1 MLEINFKQLLNYTL
15 KVSSTN
21 SSFIIFEFI
30 EVTLFIFLFQKNIVC
45 PTHIKQI
52 LKRKYE

>member
-1 MLEINFKQLLNYTL
+1 MLEIKFKQLLNYTL

-30 EVTLFIFLFQKNIVC
+30 ELTLFISLFQK
-45 PTHIKQI
+45 
-52 LKRKYE
+52 KYRLPNAH